1 MLVRQY
7 LFATGLASRHTL
19 TRSNLAPSRHS
30 SVLAMASSFS
40 TSSTDN
46 PLLADW
52 KSQPYGLPPFK
63 DIKPAHFAP
72 AFEVARREHVAEV
85 KSIADDASPPSFE
98 NVALALDRAG
108 ALLSRVEATFDNLC
122 ASCSSSEL
130 QAVEEEMAPVL
141 AAHRSTVAFI
151 PGLFAR
157 VDALHSKLDSLSL
170 DEPARRL
177 VERQHMDLVR
187 SGARFDADAQARIGA
202 ISERLATLMTKFTQT
217 VTLDE
222 SDVFVALEAGDL
234 DGCPADLVAAA
245 KEAAAGRG
253 SSFDTHGSGLVAPL
267 ARSFVEPFLTY
278 ATQRSARERVFK
290 VWSRRGELDPARDNK
305 PLALETLKLRAEQAK
320 MHGYKNFAEYNVADT
335 MAQRPNAVSD
345 LLTKVWGPAKTA
357 AAKELSGIRKL
368 TAEDPGFPKDA
379 DVEPWDWRFYAERVR
394 RQDFSLDEEAIKP
407 HFSLDAVLG
416 AAFDVANKLFGLKF
430 IDVSDKVPAYHPD
443 VRTFE
448 VRGPLGSE
456 EDCLVAIFLF
466 DTYARPVKQSGAWMS
481 EFRTQHYDESGKRV
495 PPIVINNNN
504 FIQRSGPTPT
514 LLSLDDATTLF
525 HEFGHA
531 NHGMLSDV
539 PYERLAGTS
548 VLRDFVE
555 LPSQLMEHWLL
566 QPEVLNA
573 HAKHWESGKVI
584 SEELVDKIRASQLCG
599 KGFGTVEY
607 LSCALTDQAIHL
619 LEADDLESLDLAAY
633 ESTTLTELGM
643 PKEIILRHRLP
654 HFQHLFSSSSYAAAY
669 YVYLWAEVLDADA
682 FDAFLQS
689 SGGTFD
695 RETADRL
702 KACIYSTG
710 GSVEPGQTY
719 RNFRGRDPSVIPMLR
734 KKLGL
739 TAEEAEIA
747 NTAK

>member
-1 MLVRQY
+1 MAAL
-7 LFATGLASRHTL
+7 
-19 TRSNLAPSRHS
+19 S
-30 SVLAMASSFS
+30 SSAN
-40 TSSTDN
+40 N

-52 KSQPYGLPPFK
+52 TPQPFALPPFK
-63 DIKPAHFAP
+63 NIEPTHFAP
-72 AFEVARREHVAEV
+72 ALEAAQREHLAEV
-85 KSIADDASPPSFE
+85 KRIATNPDPPSFE

-108 ALLSRVEATFDNLC
+108 SLLSRVEATFDNLC
-122 ASCSSSEL
+122 ASCSSTEL
-130 QAVEEEMAPVL
+130 QAVEEAMAPVL
-141 AAHRSTVAFI
+141 ASHRSKAAFT

-157 VDALHSKLDSLSL
+157 VDALHCDLDALAL

-177 VERQHMDLVR
+177 VKRQHTDLVR
-187 SGARFDADAQARIGA
+187 SGARFDAAAQSRFGA
-202 ISERLATLMTKFTQT
+202 IGERLATLTTRFTQT

-253 SSFDTHGSGLVAPL
+253 STFDTHGSGLVAPL

-278 ATQRSARERVFK
+278 AARRTARERVFK
-290 VWSRRGELDPARDNK
+290 VWSRRGELNLARDNK
-305 PLALETLKLRAEQAK
+305 PLALEILKLRAEQAA
-320 MHGYKNFAEYNVADT
+320 MHGYANFAAFNIADT
-335 MAQRPNAVSD
+335 MAQRPSAVTE

-357 AAKELSGIRKL
+357 AAKELRGIEVL
-368 TAEDPGFPKDA
+368 AAQDSGFPEGA
-379 DVEPWDWRFYAERVR
+379 VVEPWDWRFYAERVR
-394 RQDFSLDEEAIKP
+394 RQDFALDEEAIKP
-407 HFSLDAVLG
+407 YFSLDAILG

-430 IDVSDKVPAYHPD
+430 VEVTARVPAYHPD

-448 VRGPLGSE
+448 VRGPLSA
-456 EDCLVAIFLF
+456 EDDGLVAIFLF
-466 DTYARPVKQSGAWMS
+466 DTFARPFKQSGAWMS

-504 FIQRSGPTPT
+504 FIRSSGTAPT

-525 HEFGHA
+525 HEFGHGC
-531 NHGMLSDV
+531 HGMLSDV

-566 QPEVLNA
+566 QPEVLSA
-573 HAKHWESGKVI
+573 HAKHWESGENI
-584 SEELVDKIRASQLCG
+584 PEELVAKIRAARVCG

-607 LSCALTDQAIHL
+607 LSCALVDQAIHV
-619 LEADDLESLDLAAY
+619 LEAKDLEGLDLATY
-633 ESTTLTELGM
+633 EAQTMQSLGM

-689 SGGTFD
+689 PGGCFD

-702 KACIYSTG
+702 RSCIYSTG
-710 GSVEPGQTY
+710 GSIEPGKMY

-747 NTAK
+747 SAGQ